1 MKLRR
6 APDPATLWFLLA
18 FAVSAAP
25 AALAQDA
32 AAPDTATRL
41 SLADA
46 VRAAASGTP
55 AVQIAQLHVDQ
66 AKARIGEARGAY
78 LPGISGTASDF
89 NRTFS
94 LKAQGITFPSIPGSP
109 LIPDPIGPVGQFDA
123 RVHASQAIVD
133 IAAIQK
139 VKSADQ
145 GERQSQANR
154 GTTSETAAQ
163 STALAYLRAVRAQ
176 ELVSARQ
183 ADLQIASDLLD
194 LANAQQAA
202 GTAPNI
208 DATRARSQMAVSRSQ
223 LILARN
229 LADQSQIDLAR
240 SLGLDPGTRFV
251 LTDTLGSQS
260 AMSDAP
266 EEPQTAVGTALER
279 RSELMAERA
288 AQSKARY
295 DASAISSERIPRL
308 EALGDWGLSGQ
319 HAYDGVTTYEYGLA
333 LTWPLIDGGR
343 RESRISEQ
351 RSVLRE
357 SQVREKDLRDQIAAD
372 VRGALL
378 DIASGREQQQVASE
392 RLSLAGEELAQ
403 ARERFVNG
411 VAGNIEVIDA
421 QSSLIRARDVD
432 IEARFAVAAA
442 RVALA
447 RAVGVARTL
456 R

>member
-1 MKLRR
+1 MTERLVSRL
-6 APDPATLWFLLA
+6 AVLLLA
-18 FAVSAAP
+18 IGLVSGSAPRAHAQSAAP
-25 AALAQDA
+25 G
-32 AAPDTATRL
+32 DTATRL
-41 SLADA
+41 SLSDA

-55 AVQIAQLHVDQ
+55 AVKIAELRDEQ
-66 AKARIGEARGAY
+66 AKARVGIARGPL

-94 LKAQGITFPSIPGSP
+94 LRAQGIALPAVPGQP
-109 LIPDPIGPVGQFDA
+109 TLPDPLGPFGQFDA
-123 RVHASQAIVD
+123 RVHVSQALVD
-133 IAAIQK
+133 ISSIQK
-139 VKSADQ
+139 VKSANQ
-145 GERQSQANR
+145 GELQSRADH
-154 GTTSETAAQ
+154 GTTSESSAQNTA
-163 STALAYLRAVRAQ
+163 TAYLRALRAQ
-176 ELVSARQ
+176 ELVAARQ
-183 ADLQIASDLLD
+183 QDLQIANDLLD
-194 LANAQQAA
+194 LANAQQSA
-202 GTAPNI
+202 GTAPSI
-208 DATRARSQMAVSRSQ
+208 DAIRARSQLAVSRSQ

-251 LTDTLGSQS
+251 LTDTLGVQT

-266 EEPQTAVGTALER
+266 EVPSTAVGTALER
-279 RSELMAERA
+279 RYELASEEAR
-288 AQSKARY
+288 QGKARA
-295 DASAISSERIPRL
+295 DASAISSERIPQL
-308 EALGDWGLSGQ
+308 VALGDWGLSGQ
-319 HAYDGVTTYEYGLA
+319 HTNDAVTTYEYGVA
-333 LTWPLIDGGR
+333 LSWPLIDGGR
-343 RESRISEQ
+343 RESRIGEQ
-351 RSVLRE
+351 NAVIRE
-357 SQVREKDLRDQIAAD
+357 SQVRERDLRDEIAAD

-378 DIASGREQQQVASE
+378 DIASGREQQQVAGE
-392 RLSLAGEELAQ
+392 RLMLAGEELSQ